1 MSASFIS
8 QFLHSASARLPGDMP
23 PGLLPMASSA
33 AIPHRRHF
41 LMGGAVCG
49 VAAGALTRRDAQ
61 AAEAPCAPP
70 PSDLKPSDALERDRQ
85 AILGMAGT
93 YKVRFDFRET
103 VPFRAD
109 YQPIAAKVSGGEE
122 VVRVIEDNGTILR
135 LQHLL
140 VADDKDGDGPVVI
153 KHWRQDWAHQPA
165 TMLVYRGGG
174 EWTLQP
180 VPETDALGAWTQT
193 VWQTDDS
200 PRYGGLGR
208 WRHDAGV
215 SRWSS
220 GETWRPLARRDA
232 TRHPPYDRYL
242 GGNRHAL
249 TPTGWVHEQ
258 DNAKLGWRD
267 GTLTTFVHE
276 VVVNTYTRSGDF
288 AVAAADDYWNR
299 TSLYWTAVRQ
309 TWDQMISRNRG
320 VAVTEEPDNGS
331 VTGHALMA
339 LADGIGREGRT
350 ATEAIAQARHIIT
363 TASRAP
369 VKSTA

>member
-8 QFLHSASARLPGDMP
+8 QFLHSASARLPGDMLPGIIPVTTP
-23 PGLLPMASSA
+23 PA
-33 AIPHRRHF
+33 PHRRNF

-49 VAAGALTRRDAQ
+49 VAASALSRRDAQ
-61 AAEAPCAPP
+61 AAVPAPP
-70 PSDLKPSDALERDRQ
+70 GPRPSGLTPSDALERDRQ

-103 VPFRAD
+103 VPFLAD
-109 YQPIAAKVSGGEE
+109 YQPIAAKVSGGDE
-122 VVRVIEDNGTILR
+122 VVRVIEDSGTVLR

-140 VADDKDGDGPVVI
+140 VADGKDGGGPVVI
-153 KHWRQDWAHQPA
+153 KHWRQDWVHQPA
-165 TMLVYRGGG
+165 TVLVYRGSG
-174 EWTLQP
+174 EWVLQA

-249 TPTGWVHEQ
+249 TPAGWVHEQ

-267 GTLTTFVHE
+267 GALTTFVHE
-276 VVVNTYTRSGDF
+276 VVVNSYTRSGDF

-299 TSLYWTAVRQ
+299 TSLYWAAVRQ
-309 TWDQMISRNRG
+309 VWDQVITLNQG
-320 VAVTEEPDNGS
+320 VAVAEEAENGS
-331 VTGHALMA
+331 VTGHALME

-350 ATEAIAQARHIIT
+350 APEAIAQARRLIAAAT
-363 TASRAP
+363 RAP